1 MFSVMEILFEICDY
15 FRIQNFENPVN
26 KPVNLVKCVLN
37 PSPYKVFNLYL
48 EAFTFYW
55 YSGLFCC
62 WHDWFICFM
71 QKSSAIISELSLS
84 RGCFFFQLTFFR
96 LSRDNLKIRHLG
108 EEFLQTFYRISNFNT
123 KFFGAIYLYLQ
134 KDSGTLYTSYLTNV
148 FKT

>member
-1 MFSVMEILFEICDY
+1 MFKIPAPIKFLIFIWRHLLFIDIVVC
-15 FRIQNFENPVN
+15 FVTISC
-26 KPVNLVKCVLN
+26 L
-37 PSPYKVFNLYL
+37 
-48 EAFTFYW
+48 
-55 YSGLFCC
+55 
-62 WHDWFICFM
+62 HDWFICFM

-134 KDSGTLYTSYLTNV
+134 KDSGTLYTSYISLMSSRPKKSSYFTIS
-148 FKT
+148 KQYSD